1 MVRRINQQGRVLGAE
16 MYFVPPLFVGQNG
29 RIRRS
34 QQGLQPPQ
42 IPALRIEDHPLSLPR
57 PSHGSFND
65 VVLIPI
71 PGIPLGHLRK
81 RDFRFNVSLCARMAT
96 GQRNAH
102 REQEQYGR
110 GTQLA
115 LIPAC
120 LAEFGM
126 IVRRQNANRLWA
138 GAHDFIKSC

>member
-1 MVRRINQQGRVLGAE
+1 
-16 MYFVPPLFVGQNG
+16 
-29 RIRRS
+29 
-34 QQGLQPPQ
+34 
-42 IPALRIEDHPLSLPR
+42 
-57 PSHGSFND
+57 
-65 VVLIPI
+65 
-71 PGIPLGHLRK
+71 LRK

-110 GTQLA
+110 GTQSA
-115 LIPAC
+115 LIPDS

-126 IVRRQNANRLWA
+126 IVRRQNANRLRA